1 MARLKAHLLCCFVDS
16 QPAALTDL
24 MQMRASFALRS
35 SLRWY
40 CVIPDGN
47 QVLKFILNLSFDVLL
62 TFWFL
67 FLLCI
72 KHKYAEIA
80 FKRNACHQ

>member
-1 MARLKAHLLCCFVDS
+1 MCCAVLLMAS

-24 MQMRASFALRS
+24 MQMRASFAPRS

-40 CVIPDGN
+40 CVIPVGN
-47 QVLKFILNLSFDVLL
+47 QVLKFVLNLSFDVLL

-67 FLLCI
+67 LLLCI

-80 FKRNACHQ
+80 FQRNAYHQ